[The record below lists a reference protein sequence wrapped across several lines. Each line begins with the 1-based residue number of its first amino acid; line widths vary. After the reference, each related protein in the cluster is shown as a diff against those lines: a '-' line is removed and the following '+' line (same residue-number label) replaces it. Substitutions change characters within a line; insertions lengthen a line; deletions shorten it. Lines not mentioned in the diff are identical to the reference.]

1 MKQIVRVRWEDVEEE
16 RHPFSSLIEASWTD
30 GEEYDAWLCDLRS
43 KCSQLLK
50 FIGNTEPKISAA
62 TIHSRIQE
70 VLSMH
75 GNGEPR
81 NHLNP
86 ANNQLTQLSE
96 AVLQFEGITQPLD
109 NILQGLPEWSIR
121 QNNAGLDSKKMAI
134 NTEVRARLS
143 DLAQMIVSWNPTDT
157 WLKYRRSDMLGALKH
172 YWAHDPSTLLQG
184 VDGLL
189 QYLNVEEWKP
199 GNATNGER
207 RLTDDVAGLRKR
219 SGIALIGV
227 SKKVPQHLVPWL
239 AQLSERAKSL
249 LSSDSLLPPQR
260 MHLYEFLSCVATAV
274 EDPVARANFIADVLA
289 NALEIV
295 ESQATKESLR
305 SVENFMTMMGI
316 VQAGSNPSSATDPT
330 HVKQVSDTFVSLFSA
345 LNQLLSVG
353 KRCNEAARKRPNGG
367 IPVVTS
373 AVGSLP
379 GNNFPDEGPVGIN
392 DLAVNDPFVPLW
404 PRILPTLIRV
414 LDMTLQLWQPQYQA
428 VLLKNPIQRY
438 VYAISDD
445 EAYLAMKQDTST
457 GGVFGEGGTAG
468 TVVAGWDRRDVNL
481 APKWSGWFN
490 ELRNT
495 SFQLLGL
502 LSGQRALFAPEVS
515 AIFPELVSVVVNSS
529 HLQAM
534 EHRHFTQYLCV
545 FFLLLLPTSSA
556 QFFLIL
562 QKCGTISNS
571 HVHCVLLYS
580 PLLGTENNSSKY
592 SCSPVQ

>member
-1 MKQIVRVRWEDVEEE
+1 MLAHPSGRICGEQINLWVTLLRDPQTSKAKVLSPFLERVLAAFMKHTVRIRWADVEEE
-16 RHPFSSLIEASWTD
+16 RHQFSSLLEASWTD
-30 GEEYDAWLCDLRS
+30 GEEYDAWLSDLRS

-50 FIGNTEPKISAA
+50 FIGNTEPKISATA
-62 TIHSRIQE
+62 IHSRIQE
-70 VLSMH
+70 LLSMH

-86 ANNQLTQLSE
+86 TSNQLTQLSE
-96 AVLQFEGITQPLD
+96 AVLQFEGVTQPLD
-109 NILQGLPEWSIR
+109 NILQGLPEWSLR
-121 QNNAGLDSKKMAI
+121 QDTSGLETKKLTT

-143 DLAQMIVSWNPTDT
+143 DLAQMIVRWTPADI
-157 WLKYRRSDMLGALKH
+157 WLKFRRSDMLGALKD

-189 QYLNVEEWKP
+189 QYLSAEEWKP
-199 GNATNGER
+199 DNARNGER

-227 SKKVPQHLVPWL
+227 SKKVPHHLVPWL
-239 AQLSERAKSL
+239 AQLSDRAKEL
-249 LSSDSLLPPQR
+249 LSSNSLQPPQR

-274 EDPVARANFIADVLA
+274 EDPVARANFLANVLA
-289 NALEIV
+289 NALEIM
-295 ESQATKESLR
+295 ESPGTKESLR
-305 SVENFMTMMGI
+305 SVENFMSMMGI
-316 VQAGSNPSSATDPT
+316 AQAASNPSSTTDPT
-330 HVKQVSDTFVSLFSA
+330 NVKQVSDTFVGIFSA

-373 AVGSLP
+373 TLGSVP

-414 LDMTLQLWQPQYQA
+414 LDVTLQLWQPQFQA
-428 VLLKNPIQRY
+428 ALLRNPVQRY

-445 EAYLAMKQDTST
+445 EAYLAMKQDSST

-468 TVVAGWDRRDVNL
+468 TVVAGWDRRDQNL

-502 LSGQRALFAPEVS
+502 LSGQRVLFAPEISGV
-515 AIFPELVSVVVNSS
+515 FPELVSVVVNSS
-529 HLQAM
+529 NLQAM
-534 EHRHFTQYLCV
+534 EHRHFTQYL
-545 FFLLLLPTSSA
+545 
-556 QFFLIL
+556 
-562 QKCGTISNS
+562 
-571 HVHCVLLYS
+571 
-580 PLLGTENNSSKY
+580 
-592 SCSPVQ
+592 

>member
-1 MKQIVRVRWEDVEEE
+1 MLAHPSGRICGEQINLWVTLLRDPQTSKAKVLSPFLERVLAAFMKHTVRIRWADVEEE
-16 RHPFSSLIEASWTD
+16 RHQFSSLLEASWTD
-30 GEEYDAWLCDLRS
+30 GEEYDAWLSDLRS

-50 FIGNTEPKISAA
+50 FIGNTEPKISATA
-62 TIHSRIQE
+62 IHSRIQE
-70 VLSMH
+70 LLSMH
-75 GNGEPR
+75 GSGEPR

-86 ANNQLTQLSE
+86 TSNQLTQLSE
-96 AVLQFEGITQPLD
+96 AVLQFEGVTQPLD
-109 NILQGLPEWSIR
+109 NILQGIPEWSLR
-121 QNNAGLDSKKMAI
+121 QDTSGLDTKKLTT

-143 DLAQMIVSWNPTDT
+143 DLAQMIVRWTPVDI
-157 WLKYRRSDMLGALKH
+157 WLKFRRSDMLGALKH

-189 QYLNVEEWKP
+189 QYLSAEEWKP
-199 GNATNGER
+199 VDARNGER

-227 SKKVPQHLVPWL
+227 SKKVPHHLVPWL
-239 AQLSERAKSL
+239 AQLSDRAKEL
-249 LSSDSLLPPQR
+249 LSSNSLQPPQR

-289 NALEIV
+289 NALEIM
-295 ESQATKESLR
+295 ESPSTKESLR
-305 SVENFMTMMGI
+305 SVENFMSMMGI
-316 VQAGSNPSSATDPT
+316 AQAASNPSSTTDPT
-330 HVKQVSDTFVSLFSA
+330 NVKQVSDTFVGIFSA

-373 AVGSLP
+373 TLGSVP
-379 GNNFPDEGPVGIN
+379 GNSFPDEGPVGIN

-414 LDMTLQLWQPQYQA
+414 LDVTLQLWQPQFQA
-428 VLLKNPIQRY
+428 ALLRNPVQRY

-445 EAYLAMKQDTST
+445 EAYLAMKQDSST

-468 TVVAGWDRRDVNL
+468 TVVAGWDRRDQNL

-502 LSGQRALFAPEVS
+502 LSGQRVLFAPEISGV
-515 AIFPELVSVVVNSS
+515 FPELVSVVVNSS
-529 HLQAM
+529 NLQAM
-534 EHRHFTQYLCV
+534 EHRHFTQYL
-545 FFLLLLPTSSA
+545 
-556 QFFLIL
+556 
-562 QKCGTISNS
+562 
-571 HVHCVLLYS
+571 
-580 PLLGTENNSSKY
+580 
-592 SCSPVQ
+592 

>member
-1 MKQIVRVRWEDVEEE
+1 MLAHPSGRICGEQINLWVTLLRDPQTSKAEVLSPFLERVLAAFMKHTVRIRWADVEEE
-16 RHPFSSLIEASWTD
+16 RHQFSSLLEASWTD

-62 TIHSRIQE
+62 AIHSRIQE
-70 VLSMH
+70 LLSMH

-86 ANNQLTQLSE
+86 TSNQLTQLSE
-96 AVLQFEGITQPLD
+96 AVLQFEGVTQPLD
-109 NILQGLPEWSIR
+109 NILQGLPEWSLR
-121 QNNAGLDSKKMAI
+121 QDTSGLDTKKLTI

-143 DLAQMIVSWNPTDT
+143 DLAHMIVRWTPADT
-157 WLKYRRSDMLGALKH
+157 WLKFRRSDMLGALKH
-172 YWAHDPSTLLQG
+172 YWAHEPSTLLQG

-189 QYLNVEEWKP
+189 QYLSAEEWKP
-199 GNATNGER
+199 DDARNGER

-227 SKKVPQHLVPWL
+227 SKKVPHHLVPWL
-239 AQLSERAKSL
+239 AQLSDRAKEL
-249 LSSDSLLPPQR
+249 LSSNSLQPPQR

-274 EDPVARANFIADVLA
+274 ADPVARANFTADVLA

-295 ESQATKESLR
+295 ESPSTKESLR
-305 SVENFMTMMGI
+305 SVENFMSMMGI
-316 VQAGSNPSSATDPT
+316 AQAATNPSSTTDPT
-330 HVKQVSDTFVSLFSA
+330 NVKQVSDTFVGIFSA

-373 AVGSLP
+373 TLGSVP
-379 GNNFPDEGPVGIN
+379 GNNFPDEGSVGIN

-414 LDMTLQLWQPQYQA
+414 LDVTLQLWQPQFQA
-428 VLLKNPIQRY
+428 VLLRNPVQRY

-445 EAYLAMKQDTST
+445 EAYLAMKQDSST

-481 APKWSGWFN
+481 APRWSGWFN

-502 LSGQRALFAPEVS
+502 LSGQRVLFAPEISGV
-515 AIFPELVSVVVNSS
+515 FPELVSVVVNSS

-534 EHRHFTQYLCV
+534 EHRHFTQYL
-545 FFLLLLPTSSA
+545 
-556 QFFLIL
+556 
-562 QKCGTISNS
+562 
-571 HVHCVLLYS
+571 
-580 PLLGTENNSSKY
+580 
-592 SCSPVQ
+592 